1 VADELDK
8 GLGGLDAGVV
18 AAVEDAEAPDAAAQL
33 RHAVVGGESHGVGG
47 KGDLGSILG
56 LVGGVP
62 AEGDGGGAVGE
73 LLQLVRSLE
82 TGVGVQAAVVHHA
95 LEQLQALDVLGA
107 VDGVLGVLGVGVCTG
122 VEVVDQRAGAL

>member
-1 VADELDK
+1 VADGEEAGQADALGGLVLVVADELDK

-82 TGVGVQAAVVHHA
+82 T
-95 LEQLQALDVLGA
+95 
-107 VDGVLGVLGVGVCTG
+107 
-122 VEVVDQRAGAL
+122 